1 MSHVPYPRT
10 DGSYPSHPVT
20 SYLSLVTYSMR
31 APCVPIAFAFLL
43 GVLIAVHLPCALLLV
58 ISGSILSLA
67 LIIPK
72 ALRRHIVVPSLLGLW
87 VCCGMLRLIVWQAH
101 PTERL
106 QAILSDAPQLVRLH
120 GIVRDDPV
128 ELFNREALDLETCVL
143 DLRHVEIDGGWR
155 PIAGRVRATIQQP
168 SVPLAYGDEA
178 LIEGRWSR
186 VPSPGNPG
194 QYDWRAALARQHIH
208 GLLRIVPAHRV
219 VVLRHRQGRW
229 WLAAIF
235 HLRHRWEQL
244 IQELADPRDVGVLRS
259 LLLGERV
266 ALDDTLRQAFVETG
280 TIHLLVISGFN
291 VGLIAGL
298 LELLFRLMG
307 IPWRWRLGL
316 CAIGLGGYCVLT
328 GLQPPVA
335 RATLMAWVVFGA
347 YALDRVISWPNT
359 LAVAALIILWVN
371 PTQLFDPGFQ
381 LSFGAVASL
390 LIFTTRWYAWLEP
403 HLRWIHP
410 NWLRRYIS
418 LSLVATSAIWIG
430 LSPILAWYFHLVA
443 PVSMPANLLLA
454 PQFSV
459 LISYGTAMLMLGTLC
474 PSMVRWGS
482 GALTFMLHAMLRCV
496 SWCHAIPGGYWF
508 VGHPSLSLLLGYYGL
523 LILTILRHR
532 VGLSRRHVFACWM
545 VGLAVWGSSIL
556 LVRVLNARW
565 LRVDVLDVGHG
576 DCIIVRTP
584 KGQTVV
590 VDTGSQQPGRY
601 RVMPFLRYEGVSS
614 IDALVL
620 THTDEDHLGG
630 AIPILQ
636 TMRVKRLLT
645 NGVRGDTMSSRE
657 VLQLADARHVE
668 QTVLAAG
675 DVLAKEKEMAIDVL
689 HPPRDLVPD
698 APAKSNDNSVVLRLT
713 QGDVSILLSGDIE
726 ERGLPW
732 LLRSDAPLRSTVLK
746 VPHHGS
752 RLHQVGEAFFDAV
765 QPRIA
770 ILSVGWMHHLP
781 SAEIMD
787 ALERIGAARYLTRD
801 DGAISLRTDGSQ
813 LHITTF
819 RTRRHDVLRIHNPPS
834 STDDPL
840 GHSID

>member
-1 MSHVPYPRT
+1 
-10 DGSYPSHPVT
+10 
-20 SYLSLVTYSMR
+20 
-31 APCVPIAFAFLL
+31 
-43 GVLIAVHLPCALLLV
+43 
-58 ISGSILSLA
+58 
-67 LIIPK
+67 
-72 ALRRHIVVPSLLGLW
+72 
-87 VCCGMLRLIVWQAH
+87 MLRLIVWHAH

-106 QAILSDAPQLVRLH
+106 PTVLSDAPQLVRLH

-128 ELFNREALDLETCVL
+128 ELFEREALDIETCIL
-143 DLRHVEIDGGWR
+143 DVRHAEIDGVWR

-168 SVPLAYGDEA
+168 SVPLAYGDEV
-178 LIEGRWSR
+178 LVQGRWSR

-194 QYDWRAALARQHIH
+194 QYDWRAALARQHVH
-208 GLLRIVPAHRV
+208 GRLRIAPTHRV
-219 VVLRHRQGRW
+219 TVLRHRQGRW

-235 HLRHRWEQL
+235 RLHHRWEQL
-244 IQELADPRDVGVLRS
+244 IQGLADPRDVGLWRS

-266 ALDDTLRQAFVETG
+266 AMDDALKQAFVETG

-298 LELLFRLMG
+298 FELCFRLIG
-307 IPWRWRLGL
+307 LPWRWRLL
-316 CAIGLGGYCVLT
+316 LSAIGLGGYCVLT

-335 RATLMAWVVFGA
+335 RATLMTWIVFGA
-347 YALDRVISWPNT
+347 WALDRVISWPNT
-359 LAVAALIILWVN
+359 LAVAALVIVWVN

-403 HLRWIHP
+403 RLGWLHP
-410 NWLRRYIS
+410 SWLRRYSS

-443 PVSMPANLLLA
+443 PVSMLANLLLA
-454 PQFSV
+454 PQLSA
-459 LISYGTAMLMLGTLC
+459 LISLGTALLMFGTLWA
-474 PSMVRWGS
+474 PLVRWGR
-482 GALTFMLHAMLRCV
+482 GILALLLKATLCSV

-508 VGHPSLSLLLGYYGL
+508 VGHPPSLLLLGYYGL
-523 LILTILRHR
+523 LGLTMCRGRL
-532 VGLSRRHVFACWM
+532 GLSRRHVFACWM
-545 VGLAVWGSSIL
+545 VGLIAWGSS
-556 LVRVLNARW
+556 VFVFRVLNARW

-584 KGQTVV
+584 TGQTVV
-590 VDTGSQQPGRY
+590 VDAGSQQPGRF
-601 RVMPFLRYEGVSS
+601 RVIPFLRYEGVSS

-645 NGVRGDTMSSRE
+645 NGVRGDTISARE
-657 VLQLADARHVE
+657 VLRLADARHVE
-668 QTVLAAG
+668 QTILAAG
-675 DVLAKEKEMAIDVL
+675 DVVSREGDVTIEVL

-698 APAKSNDNSVVLRLT
+698 ASAKSNDNSVVLKVT
-713 QGDVSILLSGDIE
+713 KGGVSILLSGDIE

-732 LLRSDAPLRSTVLK
+732 LLRSGAPLRSTVLK

-752 RLHQVGEAFFDAV
+752 RLHQVGEEFFNAV

-770 ILSVGWMHHLP
+770 ILSVGWVHHLP
-781 SAEIMD
+781 SSEILQ
-787 ALERIGAARYLTRD
+787 ALERTGAARYLTRD
-801 DGAISLRTDGSQ
+801 DGAISLRTDGSR
-813 LHITTF
+813 LNITTF
-819 RTRRHDVLRIHNPPS
+819 RTRRHDVLQVHNPPS
-834 STDDPL
+834 STNDQL
-840 GHSID
+840 SQHID